1 MKNLYLCTTVGGE
14 YERTRAIV
22 LENTHGITELRSRA
36 VKQLF
41 PGWECSGEVKVKGTK
56 DLYCFTE
63 PEQSKAEAIRQFEG
77 GNSAAVL
84 FTPIVLNQYFE
95 I

>member
-1 MKNLYLCTTVGGE
+1 MKKLYLCTTVGGE

-22 LENTHGITELRSRA
+22 LENTDGMSELRLQA
-36 VKQLF
+36 VKELF
-41 PGWECSGEVKVKGTK
+41 PGWECSGDVKVKGQK
-56 DLYCFTE
+56 DLWCFTE
-63 PEQSKAEAIRQFEG
+63 PDQSKAEAVREFEA

-84 FTPIVLNQYFE
+84 FSPIVLNQYFE